1 MVATNR
7 ILKLMLLQEFL
18 EALLSVVLVPDLD
31 LENFGAHR
39 LSCLERSNQQTL
51 LIGGG
56 GSIPMEKAKK

>member
-1 MVATNR
+1 
-7 ILKLMLLQEFL
+7 MLLQEFL